1 MQLRE
6 ETVKANGISLNVA
19 SAGSGPVI
27 LLLHGFPDTHAV
39 WHKQIDA
46 LVGAGYRV
54 VAPDLRGYGGSD
66 APAGK
71 SNYSLDV
78 LRADIVALLDAMQ
91 IERVYLVGHDWGALI
106 GWQLCMHAPE
116 RVERFAA
123 LSVGHPR
130 AYARA
135 GFGQLL
141 KAWYALVFLIP
152 VLSEK
157 LLLAG
162 NLLILRLYAADASQ
176 LSEWR
181 ANLLRPGRATAALNY
196 YRANTRLPS
205 SGRRPFLTPVL
216 GIWSEWDPALT
227 ERQMRNSANFV
238 QGEFRYVRIEGWV
251 GHWLQLKETDRVN
264 ALLIEFGSRALPQV

>member
-1 MQLRE
+1 MLLRE
-6 ETVKANGISLNVA
+6 ETIQANGISLHVA

-39 WHKQIDA
+39 WHKQFAALID
-46 LVGAGYRV
+46 AGYRV
-54 VAPDLRGYGGSD
+54 VAPDLRGYGASE
-66 APAGK
+66 ATAGK
-71 SNYSLDV
+71 SGYCLDV
-78 LRADIVALLDAMQ
+78 LRADIVSLLDAMQ
-91 IERVYLVGHDWGALI
+91 IERVYLVGHDWGAAI
-106 GWQLCMHAPE
+106 GWQLCIHAPE

-135 GFGQLL
+135 GLGQLL
-141 KAWYALVFLIP
+141 KAWYAVLFLIP

-181 ANLLRPGRATAALNY
+181 ANLFRPGRATAALNF
-196 YRANTRLPS
+196 YRANTRLPG

-216 GIWSEWDPALT
+216 GVWSEGDPALT
-227 ERQMRNSANFV
+227 ERQMRDSANCV
-238 QGEFRYVRIEGWV
+238 QGEFRYVRIDGAV
-251 GHWLQLKETDRVN
+251 GHWLQLKEAEQVN
-264 ALLIEFGSRALPQV
+264 ALLIEFGGQALPQS